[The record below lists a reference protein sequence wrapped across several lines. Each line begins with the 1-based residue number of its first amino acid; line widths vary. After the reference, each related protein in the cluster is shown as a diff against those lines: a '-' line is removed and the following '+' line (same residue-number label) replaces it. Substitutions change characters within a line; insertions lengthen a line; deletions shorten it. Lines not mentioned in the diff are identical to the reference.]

1 MLSDIEIAQQ
11 AQLEPIEA
19 IAAALGLDEHEI
31 EHYGRYKAKTRL
43 EALEHRSSEPDGKL
57 ILITGMT
64 PTPAGEGKTTTTVG
78 LADALRRLGKRTM
91 LAIREPSM
99 GPCFGAKGGAA
110 GGGYAQVVPMEDINL
125 HFTGDTHA
133 VGAAHNLL
141 SAMLDNHLHHG
152 NTLQIDPR
160 RVFWKRVI
168 DMNDRSLRH
177 LILGLGG
184 SAHGMPRESGFEI
197 TAASEVMAILC
208 LARDLGDLRERLG
221 KIVAAESREG
231 PFVRAAD
238 LKAAGAMAVLLRDA
252 LKPNLVQTLE
262 KTPAFV
268 HGGPFGNIA
277 HGCNSLVAT
286 LFALKLADYVVTEAG
301 FATDLGAEKFFDIKC
316 RVGGL
321 VPALAVIVASIRALK
336 MHGGV
341 KRENLQKKDVPAI
354 QRGLPNLKKHIE
366 NVHAFGI
373 PAVVAL
379 NHFSFD
385 TDAEIR
391 TVLEFCQAQG
401 VMACVSRAWAEG
413 GAGAVDLA
421 RAVLDT
427 IQQKTSKFR
436 FLYSEDLP
444 LLEKIEAIA
453 TTLYGAEALNVLPTA
468 AAKLARYEQEGYA
481 ALPVCIAKTQ
491 NSLSDDP
498 ARLGRPV
505 GFKVIV
511 RDAKLAAGAGFI
523 VVYTGEILVMPG
535 LPPRPAAETID
546 IDPQGQIVGLF

>member
-286 LFALKLADYVVTEAG
+286 RFALKLADYVVTEAG

-341 KRENLQKKDVPAI
+341 KRENLQKKDVAAI

>member
-43 EALEHRSSEPDGKL
+43 EALEHRSDEPDGKL

-341 KRENLQKKDVPAI
+341 KRENLQKKDVAAI